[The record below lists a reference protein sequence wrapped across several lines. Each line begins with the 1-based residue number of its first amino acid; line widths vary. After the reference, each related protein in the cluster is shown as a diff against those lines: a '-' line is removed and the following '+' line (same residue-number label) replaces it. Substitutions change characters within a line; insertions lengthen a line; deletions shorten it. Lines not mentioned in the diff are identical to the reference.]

1 MFSKIINYFTSS
13 YEEMRK
19 VIWPNRQEVI
29 SHTTIVVLAIIV
41 SLVIIAALDYFFF
54 NLFQKLVYWR

>member
-1 MFSKIINYFTSS
+1 MIQKIINYFTSS

-29 SHTTIVVLAIIV
+29 SHTIIVVSSIIV
-41 SLVIIAALDYFFF
+41 SMAVIAAIDYGLF
-54 NLFQKLVYWR
+54 NLIQILIYGS